1 MREYGVS
8 VSDCEYVIVC
18 LCLCVRVCVYVYH
31 VCDCVGVCA
40 DRSGCFGVPFFSE
53 VPCVKIIIV
62 W

>member
-1 MREYGVS
+1 MS
-8 VSDCEYVIVC
+8 VSLCVIVC
-18 LCLCVRVCVYVYH
+18 VCVPCVIMLVCVIVCVH
-31 VCDCVGVCA
+31 TVCDYVGVCA